1 MGYFEQAQRYEM
13 MSEVAKIL
21 QPFYEKARDSK
32 VHVHVHACTPPPVYA
47 GNTCTCMY
55 PATCICRKYMYMHVP
70 RHLYMLYMQEIRV
83 HSTLAFRKEKKE
95 M

>member
-32 VHVHVHACTPPPVYA
+32 VCVHSTLAFRKEQEIHVHACTPPPVYA
-47 GNTCTCMY
+47 GNMC
-55 PATCICRKYMYMHVP
+55 A
-70 RHLYMLYMQEIRV
+70 
-83 HSTLAFRKEKKE
+83 
-95 M
+95 

>member
-32 VHVHVHACTPPPVYA
+32 VHVHAVGGTYMYM
-47 GNTCTCMY
+47 CMY
-55 PATCICRKYMYMHVP
+55 IQVHVHTVGGRYMYMHVP
-70 RHLYMLYMQEIRV
+70 TANCIC
-83 HSTLAFRKEKKE
+83 RKYVCIAH
-95 M
+95 